1 MTTLIGSSTAI
12 VRGAIAFRCSR
23 TQNSSRL
30 YSTRFSAR
38 PRRCASRSHGWLPG
52 CTPCVASRKCGHTG
66 IVPAAHKPALHELD
80 ELALGQHGVGQAKAA
95 NSICCGWYTFS
106 ASSTQSY
113 SSRL

>member
-38 PRRCASRSHGWLPG
+38 VHRYFNPSVES
-52 CTPCVASRKCGHTG
+52 TG
-66 IVPAAHKPALHELD
+66 TE
-80 ELALGQHGVGQAKAA
+80 
-95 NSICCGWYTFS
+95 
-106 ASSTQSY
+106 
-113 SSRL
+113 